1 MRSRFDSLGRMR
13 FGALSFL
20 VVATLVFSAGC
31 HKFEARVQ
39 LKQGNVLYE
48 NESYKEALAQFQKG
62 LEIDPAAT
70 FAWRSVGLSAMAL
83 HRPGVEGEENK
94 QYADTAIDA
103 FNKYLATDPKDKDKV
118 DEYLTTVLINDGRWD
133 EALARLDK
141 QSQGEG
147 ANPELERAIVTTLL
161 RAGRVEDAYQR
172 ASQAAKPDPQ
182 LLYSVGVACWGM
194 SYGDPTLDPVK
205 RVQVVDMGIEATK
218 KSLELDPEFFDA
230 MAYYNLL
237 FREKAKLAT
246 TFEEAD
252 QYNKEADVW
261 LKKALELRE
270 KQKEAGVGTGEAE
283 SS

>member
-1 MRSRFDSLGRMR
+1 M
-13 FGALSFL
+13 
-20 VVATLVFSAGC
+20 
-31 HKFEARVQ
+31 
-39 LKQGNVLYE
+39 
-48 NESYKEALAQFQKG
+48 
-62 LEIDPAAT
+62 
-70 FAWRSVGLSAMAL
+70 
-83 HRPGVEGEENK
+83 
-94 QYADTAIDA
+94 
-103 FNKYLATDPKDKDKV
+103 
-118 DEYLTTVLINDGRWD
+118 
-133 EALARLDK
+133 
-141 QSQGEG
+141 
-147 ANPELERAIVTTLL
+147 TTLL
-161 RAGRVEDAYQR
+161 KAGRVEDAYQR
-172 ASQAAKPDPQ
+172 ASQASKPDPQ

-218 KSLELDPEFFDA
+218 KSLDLDPEFFDA

-252 QYNKEADVW
+252 RYNKEADVW